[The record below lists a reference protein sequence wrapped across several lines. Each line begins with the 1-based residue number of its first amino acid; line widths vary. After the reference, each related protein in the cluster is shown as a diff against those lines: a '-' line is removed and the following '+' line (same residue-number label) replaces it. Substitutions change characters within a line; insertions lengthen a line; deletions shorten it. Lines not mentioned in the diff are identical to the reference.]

1 MAEETLEDKDLIT
14 CSICLDLLKDPVTTA
29 CGHSYCMDCIKDCW
43 DQDDLKRV
51 YSCPLC
57 MERFTPKP
65 VLKKNILLAE
75 LVEKQKKTGL
85 RASPPGLC
93 YAGPGDVECDVCTGR
108 KLKAIK
114 SCLVCLASYCKTHL
128 QPHYESPAFKKHKK
142 KLVEAST
149 QLQEK
154 IFPHHDSLLD
164 DHCCT
169 HQQCIFLL
177 FVMDEHK
184 GHDTVAAER
193 RKKQQQ
199 RRPGHR
205 YATQVMRPQH
215 FQYMQLTMKPTF
227 QAVAPC
233 MFCTQHTAGYQPV
246 LAPFHLGQI
255 EAPAVDEWFRRS
267 EETWDAA
274 HVRLQQAIRRQKA
287 SADRHRSE
295 AGLALNPKPTPSP
308 AMPEDGPAVCGAI

>member
-1 MAEETLEDKDLIT
+1 MAEATLEDKDLIT

-29 CGHSYCMDCIKDCW
+29 CGHSYCMGCIKDCW
-43 DQDDLKRV
+43 DQDDLKGV

-65 VLKKNILLAE
+65 VLKKNIILAE

-85 RASPPGLC
+85 RSTPPALC
-93 YAGPGDVECDVCTGR
+93 YAGPGDVECDLCTGR

-164 DHCCT
+164 DYCCT
-169 HQQCIFLL
+169 HQHCIFLL

-193 RKKQQQ
+193 RNKQKQ
-199 RRPGHR
+199 RRPSHL
-205 YATQVMRPQH
+205 YATQVMKPQH
-215 FQYMQLTMKPTF
+215 FQYVQLTMKPTF
-227 QAVAPC
+227 QAAAPC
-233 MFCTQHTAGYQPV
+233 MFFTQHTAGHTMGPC
-246 LAPFHLGQI
+246 
-255 EAPAVDEWFRRS
+255 R
-267 EETWDAA
+267 
-274 HVRLQQAIRRQKA
+274 
-287 SADRHRSE
+287 
-295 AGLALNPKPTPSP
+295 AGLT
-308 AMPEDGPAVCGAI
+308 AMQQKLLLRVPQLSFSLFICIFLFVLFVFTCFYCEELE

>member
-1 MAEETLEDKDLIT
+1 MAEATLEDKDLIT

-29 CGHSYCMDCIKDCW
+29 CGHSYCMGCINDCW
-43 DQDDLKRV
+43 NQDDLKGN

-85 RASPPGLC
+85 RSTPPALC
-93 YAGPGDVECDVCTGR
+93 YAVPGDVECDLCTGR
-108 KLKAIK
+108 KLKAIQ

-128 QPHYESPAFKKHKK
+128 QPHYDSPAFKKHKK

-154 IFPHHDSLLD
+154 IFPHHGSLLD
-164 DHCCT
+164 DYCCT

-177 FVMDEHK
+177 FVVDEHR
-184 GHDTVAAER
+184 GHDTVSAER
-193 RKKQQQ
+193 RKKQQ

-227 QAVAPC
+227 QAAAPC
-233 MFCTQHTAGYQPV
+233 MCSTQHTAGQNM
-246 LAPFHLGQI
+246 
-255 EAPAVDEWFRRS
+255 
-267 EETWDAA
+267 
-274 HVRLQQAIRRQKA
+274 
-287 SADRHRSE
+287 
-295 AGLALNPKPTPSP
+295 GLCLFISIILF
-308 AMPEDGPAVCGAI
+308 VWLFLL